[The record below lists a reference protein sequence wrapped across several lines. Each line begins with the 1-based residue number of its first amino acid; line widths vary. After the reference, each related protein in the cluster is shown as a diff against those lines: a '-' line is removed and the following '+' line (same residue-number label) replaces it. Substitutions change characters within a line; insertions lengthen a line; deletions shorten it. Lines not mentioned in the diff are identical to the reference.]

1 MSTREMFI
9 DKSSWTITKF
19 GDVAIQQKVNVNR
32 EDTTLTKYVKG
43 EHMSSE
49 DIHLR
54 SWGELQDEYLGP
66 AFIRYFEEGDIL
78 YGSRRTYLKKV
89 SIAPFEGI
97 TSNTTFV
104 IKANEEKIDKRLLP
118 FLMLSDGFTEHSIMH
133 SKGSVNPYINWK
145 DLAKY
150 EFLLPPKDQQAE
162 LAELLWAN
170 QNLSDSRKDLF
181 HNLKDAY
188 LSQIEKSLISKHAP
202 KVSLHE
208 LTDVIRGIGYKPD
221 ELMEKMDNSSFVLLR
236 SNNIDQG
243 RINFDQ
249 IQILPL
255 SKLKEEQLLRVGDFA
270 ICMSNGSKK
279 LVGKLAPFYFS
290 ENPTSIGSFCAI
302 LRPKT
307 LQAQKIILHL
317 GESLTYRQMIERMI
331 SGSAINNLKP
341 EDIYSLFFRV
351 NYQNIQNTL
360 LHLDNLRLMQEVVMN
375 DRIKI
380 NELQKSIINQI
391 F

>member
-1 MSTREMFI
+1 M
-9 DKSSWTITKF
+9 
-19 GDVAIQQKVNVNR
+19 NR
-32 EDTTLTKYVKG
+32 MV
-43 EHMSSE
+43 
-49 DIHLR
+49 DI
-54 SWGELQDEYLGP
+54 SVGG
-66 AFIRYFEEGDIL
+66 
-78 YGSRRTYLKKV
+78 
-89 SIAPFEGI
+89 
-97 TSNTTFV
+97 
-104 IKANEEKIDKRLLP
+104 
-118 FLMLSDGFTEHSIMH
+118 LSPT
-133 SKGSVNPYINWK
+133 INWG
-145 DLAKY
+145 DLKHQ

-181 HNLKDAY
+181 HNLKDTY

-202 KVSLHE
+202 KVSLYE

-221 ELMEKMDNSSFVLLR
+221 ELMERMDNSSFVLLR

-290 ENPTSIGSFCAI
+290 ENPTSVGSFCAI

-351 NYQNIQNTL
+351 NYQNIENTL
-360 LHLDNLRLMQEVVMN
+360 LHLENLRLMQEVVMN